1 MKVDRGRVHREI
13 QGMVIFIIIII
24 RTSII
29 LRLLRI
35 LMMQDSFL
43 PILWV
48 HWSSIIALLTMM
60 MMRLDWC

>member
-43 PILWV
+43 PILWA
-48 HWSSIIALLTMM
+48 HWSSIIAILTM